1 MVCELQVNLPTKHFQ
16 ILKTCSFLSR
26 ENSGTPA
33 FSIFHTTGLVKQK
46 RVYFAFVVVF
56 CAFVAH
62 FLCIFVHFCAFL
74 LELRSLWNPRQTWR
88 ASGGSRRRENKQ
100 DGAFKLGRNTSGF
113 VYVYLCLC
121 ICVCVFVFVDLCLCI
136 PERTNKVNIFNWSE
150 RGFVFL
156 YF

>member
-1 MVCELQVNLPTKHFQ
+1 M
-16 ILKTCSFLSR
+16 
-26 ENSGTPA
+26 
-33 FSIFHTTGLVKQK
+33 KQK

-113 VYVYLCLC
+113 VYVYFCLC
-121 ICVCVFVFVDLCLCI
+121 IFLPLLEMLVAIVSSTEALFVFGAVVAIYLRVTIHLACARLLGMGI
-136 PERTNKVNIFNWSE
+136 LIIRM
-150 RGFVFL
+150 L
-156 YF
+156 Y